1 MADANKKTRMRL
13 WAVAFWLIVWQAA
26 AQLVGK
32 EILLVSPVR
41 TVTRLWELAGEP
53 VFWNSVVYTLVRIA
67 EGFTLGTAA
76 GVLLAVPAGRWRA
89 VRDLLAP
96 LMLTVKTIP
105 VASFIVVVLIWFSS
119 KQLSV
124 TIGFL
129 MVLPIIYTN
138 TLEGILARD
147 PLLAEAAKVHRVG
160 AFRKGL
166 WIDLPQVLP
175 FFRSGC
181 RIALGL
187 CWKAGV
193 AAEVIGQPKG
203 SVGAALQQA
212 KVYFE
217 TRDVFAWTLAV
228 ILLSLLFEKLVLGLL
243 SFGEKQLEHL

>member
-1 MADANKKTRMRL
+1 MRGQTNPNRMRL
-13 WAVAFWLIVWQAA
+13 WAVAFWLLIWEAA
-26 AQLVGK
+26 ARLVGK
-32 EILLVSPVR
+32 ELLLVSPVR
-41 TVTRLWELAGEP
+41 TVTRLWELGGEAA
-53 VFWNSVVYTLVRIA
+53 FWNSVAYTLSRIA
-67 EGFTLGTAA
+67 EGFALGTAA
-76 GVLLAVPAGRWRA
+76 GVLLAVPAGRWRG

-96 LMLTVKTIP
+96 LMLTVKTVP
-105 VASFIVVVLIWFSS
+105 VASFIVVVLIWFTS

-129 MVLPIIYTN
+129 MVFPIIYTN

-147 PLLAEAAKVHRVG
+147 PLLAEAARVHRVG
-160 AFRKGL
+160 ALRRGVF
-166 WIDLPQVLP
+166 IDLPQVLP

-193 AAEVIGQPKG
+193 AAEVIGQPRG
-203 SVGAALQQA
+203 SIGAALQQA

-228 ILLSLLFEKLVLGLL
+228 ILLSLLFEKLVLALL
-243 SFGEKQLEHL
+243 SLLEKQLDHI